1 MPELDDG
8 NLETAQKTKAAEAL
22 QKDNEAAKEANTN
35 ENAEN
40 TPAAKTD
47 NDKADTLRHY
57 SARSSSSEDEAKAYV
72 QEVQRQ
78 KDPLS
83 SVVGSFGTSQKT
95 KDTTKASKRP
105 HDARASISKDEA
117 NNYVQEVR
125 RQKGPPSSVIGSQE
139 KNAKSRAKEPGSG
152 SFDTPCRSASYTPHF
167 HLSKGRP
174 KSVFNEIFPMEMGQF
189 QQRMFFMVSGLQK
202 DMKEQH
208 KILTEIRL
216 LTYRNED
223 GAAEENNFQAKTVSE
238 LKELERRLKSNKDMR
253 KDLRK
258 KLTITGLSA
267 EDMKKHMRSALK
279 VLMTT
284 KVEVKVN
291 LSKGNNVHGK
301 KYKYHVSLKKN
312 LPNIFNI
319 LLAVL
324 TKRWDVDEK
333 MICHCLSEWLKQ
345 APKRFEREQAF
356 QIDDEHD
363 DEKEDTENESG
374 SQPEMDMDEDDN

>member
-1 MPELDDG
+1 M
-8 NLETAQKTKAAEAL
+8 
-22 QKDNEAAKEANTN
+22 
-35 ENAEN
+35 
-40 TPAAKTD
+40 
-47 NDKADTLRHY
+47 
-57 SARSSSSEDEAKAYV
+57 
-72 QEVQRQ
+72 
-78 KDPLS
+78 
-83 SVVGSFGTSQKT
+83 
-95 KDTTKASKRP
+95 
-105 HDARASISKDEA
+105 
-117 NNYVQEVR
+117 
-125 RQKGPPSSVIGSQE
+125 
-139 KNAKSRAKEPGSG
+139 
-152 SFDTPCRSASYTPHF
+152 
-167 HLSKGRP
+167 
-174 KSVFNEIFPMEMGQF
+174 
-189 QQRMFFMVSGLQK
+189 
-202 DMKEQH
+202 
-208 KILTEIRL
+208 
-216 LTYRNED
+216 
-223 GAAEENNFQAKTVSE
+223 
-238 LKELERRLKSNKDMR
+238 
-253 KDLRK
+253 
-258 KLTITGLSA
+258 LTITGLSA